1 VIRLC
6 GWLTEFSGDLKPGE
20 EVAITGPVGKEMLM
34 PTDPNAT
41 IIMLATGTGIAPFR
55 GFLWRMFFEKHDDYK
70 YNGLAWLFLGVPTS
84 SSLLYREVQY
94 HLIL

>member
-1 VIRLC
+1 LI
-6 GWLTEFSGDLKPGE
+6 SGDLKPAD

-34 PTDPNAT
+34 PTDPNAN

-70 YNGLAWLFLGVPTS
+70 VRTQSGQSKDGEFKKNQEKHHG
-84 SSLLYREVQY
+84 RK
-94 HLIL
+94 